1 MQHQQ
6 QFGNRREAKRTGGK
20 SAAEQ
25 AQIKTEALLRKYNDL
40 KNLQD
45 QEDIKSKMV
54 ILRRIAHK
62 INWIRDDLYKYPI
75 LEFVQDTSKT
85 LLLNELELLY
95 WYHALKTF
103 LKSVNGDPRFTYDSL
118 RLFFYQCGFYVK
130 RVLLVQM
137 ELRLAKY
144 PSSKFLLS
152 RVESESIVI
161 ASI

>member
-1 MQHQQ
+1 
-6 QFGNRREAKRTGGK
+6 
-20 SAAEQ
+20 
-25 AQIKTEALLRKYNDL
+25 
-40 KNLQD
+40 
-45 QEDIKSKMV
+45 MV

-62 INWIRDDLYKYPI
+62 INWIREDLYKYPI

-95 WYHALKTF
+95 WYHALKRF

-118 RLFFYQCGFYVK
+118 RLFFYQCGVYVK
-130 RVLLVQM
+130 RVLLLQM

-144 PSSKFLLS
+144 PSSKLLLS
-152 RVESESIVI
+152 MVESETIVI